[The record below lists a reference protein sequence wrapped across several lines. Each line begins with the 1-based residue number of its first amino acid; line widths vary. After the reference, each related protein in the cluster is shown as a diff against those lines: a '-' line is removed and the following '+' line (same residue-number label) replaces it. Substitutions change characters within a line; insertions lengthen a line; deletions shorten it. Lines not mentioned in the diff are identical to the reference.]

1 MRHQWQQAETN
12 YRKLPVVQQR
22 TAVWDESIKA
32 YRMEEGNRVID
43 HIGDPNLVM
52 NPIPDALKP
61 TKPPEPPIY
70 QSGAGSPLRRATADI
85 PVDME
90 WVNEYMLLE
99 VQPLVEKAPQDTYL
113 RLFGG
118 LQALPVTPSQ

>member
-1 MRHQWQQAETN
+1 M
-12 YRKLPVVQQR
+12 
-22 TAVWDESIKA
+22 
-32 YRMEEGNRVID
+32 ID